1 MKKWAAMAA
10 VVVMVFS
17 GVSYVS
23 AQSAPKPEKG
33 VLVGTAVE
41 ISTYLMKGLD
51 FEGFAD
57 TCKNRAELGF
67 PVAIVEDE
75 TDKLYVLV
83 YRNPAPASSL
93 QTANKILGDL
103 MGQKVVVQGL
113 IYRSKH
119 ANLVRISVVSEY

>member
-10 VVVMVFS
+10 VAVMVFS

-23 AQSAPKPEKG
+23 AQSTPKPEKG
-33 VLVGTAVE
+33 VVVGTAVE
-41 ISTYLMKGLD
+41 ISTYLMKGVD
-51 FEGFAD
+51 FEGFAA

-67 PVAIVEDE
+67 PVGIIEAE
-75 TDKLYVLV
+75 TDKLFVVV

-93 QTANKILGDL
+93 ETANKIMAEL

-113 IYRSKH
+113 IYRSKT
-119 ANLVRISVVSEY
+119 ANLIRISVLSEY

>member
-10 VVVMVFS
+10 VAVMVLS

-41 ISTYLMKGLD
+41 VSTYLMKGLD

-57 TCKNRAELGF
+57 TCKNRAGQGF

-93 QTANKILGDL
+93 ETANKILGDL
-103 MGQKVVVQGL
+103 MGQKVVMQGL
-113 IYRSKH
+113 IYRNKD
-119 ANLVRISVVSEY
+119 ANLIRISVVSEY

>member
-10 VVVMVFS
+10 VAVMVLT

-23 AQSAPKPEKG
+23 AQAAPKPEKG
-33 VLVGTAVE
+33 VVVGTAVE

-51 FEGFAD
+51 FEGFAA

-67 PVAIVEDE
+67 PVGIIEAE
-75 TDKLYVLV
+75 TDKLFVVV

-93 QTANKILGDL
+93 QTANKIMAEL

-113 IYRSKH
+113 IYRTKS